1 MLAELVAANAAYP
14 IIKKFG
20 INGRE
25 ITYVLSLLKN
35 LVTAEEELRARGIRK
50 KNGLFSKV
58 MGEAADDFGEFS
70 ALQKMAEK
78 CKILDSICGL

>member
-1 MLAELVAANAAYP
+1 MLAELVAANAAYL

-20 INGRE
+20 INGGE

-35 LVTAEEELRARGIRK
+35 LVTAEEELRARSIRK

-58 MGEAADDFGEFS
+58 MGEAADDFDEFF

-78 CKILDSICGL
+78 CKILDSFCGL